1 MVIDLINGG
10 FAVAAG
16 LMATINVRCLYRDR
30 CVSGSS
36 LWPPVFFNAWGV
48 WSAYFYFDL
57 AQWASFS
64 GSLLSLTV
72 NTTWIGMAVHFGK
85 VATNDKLRE
94 LRAPVPQ
101 RAYADRLPQLPPA
114 S

>member
-64 GSLLSLTV
+64 GSLL
-72 NTTWIGMAVHFGK
+72 
-85 VATNDKLRE
+85 ATNDKMRE